1 MVSAVDVHVRRLR
14 KVESRAVHQ
23 LMSLTIPTDSSLS
36 IDLSRR
42 RRQSMR
48 RPTEAPSA
56 NSRISASCLRARLML
71 HSFVRSFVH
80 SFIHSS
86 ATSESSLLRQLRVSV
101 TRNSMFFSY
110 FFCREHTT
118 CRRVLPRIGL
128 STRCSIAFAPTCV
141 HSYSLSYPSNDEYL
155 L

>member
-101 TRNSMFFSY
+101 TRNSMFFFL
-110 FFCREHTT
+110 FFAEN
-118 CRRVLPRIGL
+118 
-128 STRCSIAFAPTCV
+128 TRLVGVFYHGSAYLHDAVSRLHPHAFIVT
-141 HSYSLSYPSNDEYL
+141 H
-155 L
+155 